1 MLHCRI
7 YSPKSL
13 ELVVKRKFL
22 ASLNLSH
29 REEANAKS
37 PIHCPLQTHI
47 RFNRQMDRWTDRQ
60 MDRQTDRQMDRW
72 TDRQTDR
79 QTNRWTDTQTGKQQV
94 NCWTT
99 ALKLLTTRH
108 YETKSSK
115 VTPSVFH
122 SLGHS
127 CD

>member
-60 MDRQTDRQMDRW
+60 MDRQTVRQTDGQV
-72 TDRQTDR
+72 DRQTDR
-79 QTNRWTDTQTGKQQV
+79 QTNEQV
-94 NCWTT
+94 D
-99 ALKLLTTRH
+99 RH
-108 YETKSSK
+108 TNR
-115 VTPSVFH
+115 
-122 SLGHS
+122 
-127 CD
+127 